1 VKGPTP
7 LSEPLNDPASFDVLN
22 QLLGALADLQA
33 EMPRLLRDVEAIREK
48 ALTLVRG
55 DNQTHLR
62 A

>member
-1 VKGPTP
+1 M
-7 LSEPLNDPASFDVLN
+7 SEPLNDPASFDVLN